1 MGPVV
6 SSGECFPRM
15 FPTALNGPTGAWK
28 VGIDVPEWA
37 QWFFPENI
45 FDYFEWARRTK
56 QSWH

>member
-1 MGPVV
+1 
-6 SSGECFPRM
+6 M

-28 VGIDVPEWA
+28 VGIDIPEWA